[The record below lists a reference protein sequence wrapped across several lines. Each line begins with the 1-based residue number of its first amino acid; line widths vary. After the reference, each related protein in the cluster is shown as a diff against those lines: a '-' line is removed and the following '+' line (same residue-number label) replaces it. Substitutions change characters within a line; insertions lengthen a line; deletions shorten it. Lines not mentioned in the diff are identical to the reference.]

1 MSRLNEAEQL
11 NVIDTHI
18 AHWGEADAL
27 AGGPV
32 EIPLNTTPPS
42 KFTLAQLQAQRT
54 LYVGLTD
61 TNTTLE
67 ETTLPALRAER
78 DALFGLNAEDLN
90 GVWFWLLL
98 YKPNVTSWLGARHPL
113 AKTVPNLGHV
123 FPGEYE
129 NILKRFH
136 AHWTRVNAAG
146 AAPFTLE
153 VFTLATL
160 KTRWNAI
167 IAKNLEIPDAE
178 GDLVLARQQ
187 REDLF
192 GDQPEDQREDN
203 SIIAR
208 LLLYHGRIAVKFP
221 GQPIARTLPRIFPE
235 EQATL
240 PKFKFNW
247 SDLGGGQIKTWLAD
261 PGVSAAATLYLKE
274 GAAEQT
280 KPFTPG
286 VEDTVTAQT
295 WSNLTV
301 VGELDVLE
309 LRNGDGRTVAR
320 GIRDAGLP
328 EVV

>member
-1 MSRLNEAEQL
+1 MSRLNETEQL
-11 NVIDTHI
+11 TVIVTHI
-18 AHWGEADAL
+18 AHWGEANAL
-27 AGGPV
+27 PDGPV
-32 EIPLNTTPPS
+32 ELALNTSPPS
-42 KFTLAQLQAQRT
+42 TFTLAKLQAQRV
-54 LYVGLTD
+54 LYVGQTD
-61 TNTTLE
+61 AITTLE
-67 ETTLPALRAER
+67 ETTLPALRSER
-78 DALFGLNAEDLN
+78 DTLFGTNAEDVN
-90 GVWFWLLL
+90 GVWFWLLQ
-98 YKPNVTSWLGARHPL
+98 YKPNVTSWLGARHAL
-113 AKTVPNLGHV
+113 AKTVPNLGRV
-123 FPGEYE
+123 FPGDYE
-129 NILKRFH
+129 AILKRFH

-153 VFTLATL
+153 AFTLATL
-160 KTRWNAI
+160 KQRWDDM
-167 IAKNLEIPDAE
+167 IAKNLEITTAE
-178 GDLVLARQQ
+178 GDLLLARQE

-192 GDQPEDQREDN
+192 GDQPEEQREAG
-203 SIIAR
+203 SIIAH

-247 SDLGGGQIKTWLAD
+247 RDLGGGQVKTWVAD
-261 PGVSAAATLYLKE
+261 PAVNAATTLFLKE

-286 VEDTVTAQT
+286 AKDTLTAQT

-320 GIRDAGLP
+320 GTRDAGLGEP
-328 EVV
+328 N

>member
-11 NVIDTHI
+11 NVIDTHLS
-18 AHWGEADAL
+18 HWGEANAL
-27 AGGPV
+27 GSGPV
-32 EIPLNTTPPS
+32 ELARNTTPPS
-42 KFTLAQLQAQRT
+42 TFTLAQLQAQRT
-54 LYVGLTD
+54 LYVGQTD
-61 TNTTLE
+61 AITTLE
-67 ETTLPALRAER
+67 ETTLPALRSER
-78 DALFGLNAEDLN
+78 DTLFGANAEDVN

-98 YKPNVTSWLGARHPL
+98 YKPNVTSWLGPRHPL
-113 AKTVPNLGHV
+113 AKTVPNLGNV

-146 AAPFTLE
+146 PAPFTLE
-153 VFTLATL
+153 AFTLATL
-160 KTRWNAI
+160 KSRWDAI
-167 IAKNLEIPDAE
+167 VAKNLEITDAE

-203 SIIAR
+203 SIIAH

-235 EQATL
+235 EAAPL

-247 SDLGGGQIKTWLAD
+247 RALDGGQVKTWLAD
-261 PGVSAAATLYLKE
+261 PAVNAATTLFLKE

-286 VEDTVTAQT
+286 AKDTVTAQT

-301 VGELDVLE
+301 VGELDALE

-320 GIRDAGLP
+320 GIRDAGLGEP
-328 EVV
+328 V